1 MGKRKAGHGFTE
13 APEDFLVVGPDFRL
27 DRVDPSSTPGFTGS
41 KSDGEAVLAQRDPH
55 LADLQERLFAEGK
68 SGGTRSL
75 LLILQAMDTA
85 GKGGMVSHVVGA
97 VDVQGVQLAAFRA
110 PTDEEKKH
118 DFLWRVQKQ
127 LPAPGMLGCFDR
139 SHYEDVLIH
148 RVHQWADAK
157 ELERRYSAIQDFEA
171 RLHATG
177 TEVIK
182 VMLHISKEEQGRRLE
197 ARLDDPTKYWKY
209 NPSDLAE
216 RRLWDS
222 YMEAYQA
229 AIERTSTPYAPWY
242 VVPADN
248 KWYARIVVQELLVA
262 ALERMDPQWPA
273 PAFDIEEQRALLADS

>member
-1 MGKRKAGHGFTE
+1 MGKRKAGHGFAE
-13 APEDFLVVGPDFRL
+13 APEDFLVVRPDFRL
-27 DRVDPSSTPGFTGS
+27 DRIDPASTPGFTGS
-41 KSDGEAVLAQRDPH
+41 KSDGEAILAQRDPH

-68 SGGTRSL
+68 GGGTRSL

-85 GKGGMVSHVVGA
+85 GKGGMISHVVGA

-110 PTDEEKKH
+110 PTDEEKEH
-118 DFLWRVQKQ
+118 DFLWRVERQ
-127 LPAPGMLGCFDR
+127 LPGPGMLGCFDR

-148 RVHQWADAK
+148 RVHNWADAA

-171 RLHATG
+171 HLHASG
-177 TEVIK
+177 TEIIK
-182 VMLHISKEEQGRRLE
+182 VMLHISREEQRRRLA

-209 NPSDLAE
+209 NPSDLTE
-216 RRLWDS
+216 RKLWGS
-222 YMEAYQA
+222 YMDAYQI

-248 KWYARIVVQELLVA
+248 KWYARMVVQELLVA

-273 PAFDIEEQRALLADS
+273 PAFDVEEQKELLAQS